1 MVWFSTL
8 DRFII
13 IWTSPQRWWIS
24 PTSPP
29 GKHAFTMNK
38 EDESFQQ
45 WEVRSQLCSSH
56 FLWSSPQLL
65 LKFSTYTLSWADTS
79 GEPSGAGRLCW
90 GRRRGLA
97 WLGPRRKEL
106 PALQVTSSLVI
117 SNDRIKFV
125 KRDLQDFF
133 CYVQIEKGA
142 TELRDK
148 VASKQKLILSKYFLW
163 KICSPPFNY
172 SDHNQVPLE
181 EVSTLC
187 RALGFFPT
195 EKEVLHILLNSLS
208 DLSSCIQIEDIIMII
223 KMTGETPEVRSDERK
238 PKMGAINTL
247 YNCALNKQT

>member
-1 MVWFSTL
+1 MIFNTGPIHYYPDFTTKMMDITNTTTRKACLHHEQRGREFPAVGGEISTL
-8 DRFII
+8 FLPFILELASKFC
-13 IWTSPQRWWIS
+13 TS
-24 PTSPP
+24 
-29 GKHAFTMNK
+29 
-38 EDESFQQ
+38 
-45 WEVRSQLCSSH
+45 
-56 FLWSSPQLL
+56 
-65 LKFSTYTLSWADTS
+65 TLSWAHTS

-90 GRRRGLA
+90 GRRRGVA
-97 WLGPRRKEL
+97 WLDPRRKEL

-148 VASKQKLILSKYFLW
+148 VASRQKLILSKYFLW
-163 KICSPPFNY
+163 KICSPLFNY
-172 SDHNQVPLE
+172 SDDNQVPLE

-208 DLSSCIQIEDIIMII
+208 DLFSCFQIEDIIIH
-223 KMTGETPEVRSDERK
+223 
-238 PKMGAINTL
+238 
-247 YNCALNKQT
+247 CC